1 MPVQDVAVLPG
12 NLPTGAPILKKP
24 PYLITLERR
33 SGKAPAVERFIS
45 LDKPEPSFGFIQVKG
60 FYCDHSEEDIVKSF
74 VAIVA
79 ETSKETIVE
88 MMFPSHRV
96 VSIRSLV
103 FNAVKAITGK

>member
-1 MPVQDVAVLPG
+1 MPATDLAIGPG

-24 PYLITLERR
+24 PYLITLEKR
-33 SGKAPAVERFIS
+33 GTKGTATEKFIS
-45 LDKPEPSFGFIQVKG
+45 LDKPEMQFSFVQVKG
-60 FYCDHSEEDIVKSF
+60 FYCDKDEEDIVKGF
-74 VAIVA
+74 AAIVA
-79 ETSKETIVE
+79 ETPKDMIVE